1 MREERNNMVG
11 RFSKLR
17 LKERGSGSRFGLGR
31 LSLTVAAVACAA
43 VSVAGIASGT
53 ASASTKHLVTLTELD
68 YYDTP
73 PDSTALPK
81 LLNVCAA
88 DAGATIQRQSV
99 PQAELVPKLLQDV
112 SAHRFPDLALLDNPD
127 VQQFAATGAIV
138 PLTGSTKGLFPS
150 IVSAGAYNGTTY
162 GLAPGVNTIALY
174 YNKSDLKA
182 AGLTPPTTWAQLKS
196 DATALT
202 KGTTE
207 GLAFSAPDEEEAS
220 WDFEPFL
227 WSNGG
232 ELNKLSSSAAIGAL
246 SFYQSLVTDG
256 SVSKSVVTWTQADAE
271 AQFADGDAAMMVN
284 GPWQLP
290 LLDTSAVKGNFG
302 IVTVPVPAAGDHPI
316 TPLGGEMWTVGR
328 SGGATEKA
336 AQAVVECMVSKKMS
350 VKWSE
355 LDGYLSSNEAGAK
368 AQVAKNPLL
377 KAFGTEITTARARTG
392 PPAYLGKNYNT
403 VSEGLWTAV
412 QAALSGSKT
421 PSQALQTAQS
431 SLPSGQ

>member
-1 MREERNNMVG
+1 MSSRL
-11 RFSKLR
+11 FKALR
-17 LKERGSGSRFGLGR
+17 GQNFGARFGAGR
-31 LSLTVAAVACAA
+31 LF
-43 VSVAGIASGT
+43 VAGVALFAMTVGLAT
-53 ASASTKHLVTLTELD
+53 ASAGAATAHKSLVTLTELD

-73 PDSTALPK
+73 PDNTALPK
-81 LLNVCAA
+81 LLNVCAK
-88 DAGATIQRQSV
+88 DAGAKIQRQSV

-112 SAHRFPDLALLDNPD
+112 SAHSFPDLALLDNPD

-150 IVSAGAYNGTTY
+150 IVSAGAYKGTTY

-174 YNKSDLKA
+174 YNKGDFAA

-196 DATALT
+196 DATTLT

-207 GLAFSAPDEEEAS
+207 GLAFSAPNEEEGS

-232 ELNKLSSSAAIGAL
+232 SLAKLDSSAAVSAL
-246 SFYQSLVTDG
+246 TYYQSLVTDG

-271 AQFADGDAAMMVN
+271 AQFAEGDAAMMVN

-290 LLDTSAVKGNFG
+290 VLATSPVKGNFG
-302 IVTVPVPAAGDHPI
+302 IVTIPVPKAGGHTI

-328 SGGATEKA
+328 SGGATEAA
-336 AQAVVECMVSKKMS
+336 AQAVVQCMVSKKMS

-355 LDGYLSSNEAGAK
+355 LDGYLSSN
-368 AQVAKNPLL
+368 
-377 KAFGTEITTARARTG
+377 
-392 PPAYLGKNYNT
+392 
-403 VSEGLWTAV
+403 
-412 QAALSGSKT
+412 
-421 PSQALQTAQS
+421 
-431 SLPSGQ
+431 

>member
-1 MREERNNMVG
+1 MA
-11 RFSKLR
+11 
-17 LKERGSGSRFGLGR
+17 
-31 LSLTVAAVACAA
+31 TVAALAI
-43 VSVAGIASGT
+43 SLGIGA
-53 ASASTKHLVTLTELD
+53 ASASAHKSLVTLTEID

-73 PDSTALPK
+73 PDNTALPL
-81 LLNVCAA
+81 LLNACAKQ
-88 DAGATIQRQSV
+88 AGAKIQRQSV

-112 SAHRFPDLALLDNPD
+112 SAHSFPALALLDNPD
-127 VQQFAATGAIV
+127 VQQFAATGALV

-150 IVSAGAYNGTTY
+150 IVSAGAYRGKTF

-174 YNKSDLKA
+174 YNKADFRA

-196 DATALT
+196 DASSLT
-202 KGTTE
+202 KGNTE
-207 GLAFSAPDEEEAS
+207 GLAFSAPNEEEGS

-227 WSNGG
+227 WSRGG
-232 ELNKLSSSAAIGAL
+232 TLANLDSSSAVAAL

-271 AQFADGDAAMMVN
+271 AQVASGDAAMMVN

-290 LLDTSAVKGNFG
+290 VLDKSAVKGNFG
-302 IVTVPVPAAGDHPI
+302 IVKIPVPAAGDHTV

-328 SGGATEKA
+328 TGGATQTA
-336 AQAVVECMVSKKMS
+336 AQKVVSCMVSLKMS
-350 VKWSE
+350 TKWSN

-392 PPAYLGKNYNT
+392 PPANLGKNYNT
-403 VSEGLWTAV
+403 VSEALWTAV
-412 QAALSGSKT
+412 QAALSSSKT
-421 PSQALQTAQS
+421 PSQALQAAQS
-431 SLPSGQ
+431 SVPKGQ

>member
-1 MREERNNMVG
+1 MSSRLFKALYARALSARVGVG
-11 RFSKLR
+11 RLF
-17 LKERGSGSRFGLGR
+17 
-31 LSLTVAAVACAA
+31 
-43 VSVAGIASGT
+43 VAGIALVAVSVGIAT
-53 ASASTKHLVTLTELD
+53 ASAGAATAHKSLVTLTELD

-73 PDSTALPK
+73 PDSTALPL
-81 LLNVCAA
+81 LLNACAKQ
-88 DAGATIQRQSV
+88 AGAKIQRQSV

-112 SAHRFPDLALLDNPD
+112 SAHSFPDLGLLDNPD

-138 PLTGSTKGLFPS
+138 PLTGSTAGLFPS
-150 IVSAGAYNGTTY
+150 IVSAGAYKGKTY

-174 YNKSDLKA
+174 YNKADFKA

-207 GLAFSAPDEEEAS
+207 GLAFSAPNEEEGS

-227 WSNGG
+227 WSRGG
-232 ELNKLSSSAAIGAL
+232 SLVKLDSSAAVAAL
-246 SFYQSLVTDG
+246 SYYQSLVTDG

-271 AQFADGDAAMMVN
+271 AQFASGDAAMMVN

-290 LLDTSAVKGNFG
+290 LLDKSGVKGNFG
-302 IVTVPVPAAGDHPI
+302 IVTIPVPAAGDHTV

-328 SGGATEKA
+328 SGGATQKA
-336 AQAVVECMVSKKMS
+336 AQAVVQCMVSKKMS
-350 VKWSE
+350 VQWSN

-392 PPAYLGKNYNT
+392 PPADLGKNYNT
-403 VSEGLWTAV
+403 VSQALWTAV

-421 PSQALQTAQS
+421 PAQALQTAQS
-431 SLPSGQ
+431 SLPKGQ

>member
-1 MREERNNMVG
+1 M
-11 RFSKLR
+11 FSRISRLR
-17 LKERGSGSRFGLGR
+17 STKQTAGWHFSVGR
-31 LSLTVAAVACAA
+31 LSLMAAALACAIA
-43 VSVAGIASGT
+43 TAAGV
-53 ASASTKHLVTLTELD
+53 ASASAATAHKSLVTLTELD

-73 PDSTALPK
+73 PDSTALPL
-81 LLNVCAA
+81 LLNACAKQ
-88 DAGATIQRQSV
+88 AGAKIQRQSV

-112 SAHRFPDLALLDNPD
+112 SAHSFPDLGLLDNPD

-138 PLTGSTKGLFPS
+138 PLTGSTKGLFAS
-150 IVSAGAYNGTTY
+150 IVSAGSYKGKTY

-174 YNKSDLKA
+174 YNKADLKA

-232 ELNKLSSSAAIGAL
+232 SLAKLSSSAAVGAL
-246 SFYQSLVTDG
+246 TYYQSLVTDG

-271 AQFADGDAAMMVN
+271 AQFAAGEAAMMVN

-290 LLDTSAVKGNFG
+290 VLDTSAVKGNFG
-302 IVTVPVPAAGDHPI
+302 IVTIPVPKAGDHPV

-328 SGGATEKA
+328 SGGATQKA
-336 AQAVVECMVSKKMS
+336 AQEVVTCMVSKKMS
-350 VKWSE
+350 VKWSN
-355 LDGYLSSNEAGAK
+355 LDGYLSSNIAGAK
-368 AQVAKNPLL
+368 AQAAKNPLL
-377 KAFGTEITTARARTG
+377 KAFATEITTARARTG
-392 PPAYLGKNYNT
+392 PPANLGPSYNT
-403 VSEGLWTAV
+403 VSEALWTAI
-412 QAALSGSKT
+412 QSALSGSKT
-421 PSQALQTAQS
+421 PAQALQTAQS
-431 SLPSGQ
+431 SLPSGK